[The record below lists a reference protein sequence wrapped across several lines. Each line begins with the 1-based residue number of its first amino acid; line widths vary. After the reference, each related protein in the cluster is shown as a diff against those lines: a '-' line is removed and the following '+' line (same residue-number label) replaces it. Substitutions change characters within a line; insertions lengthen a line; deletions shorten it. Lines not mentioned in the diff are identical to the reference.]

1 MLNWSTVGTL
11 ILGSGGL
18 ITGVLALLSS
28 RSSKN
33 KIDSETQVNI
43 ASAAQSHEMLVQSRE
58 TFWRKETEFVKEAFE
73 VELVSLKK
81 EVAWMRVLIENH
93 VPWDWEVVR
102 QLKLAGIEVS
112 NPPTLNYVK
121 GKYSSPEEA

>member
-43 ASAAQSHEMLVQSRE
+43 ASAAQSHEMLVESQE

-81 EVAWMRVLIENH
+81 EVAWMRILIENH

-121 GKYSSPEEA
+121 GKHSSPEEA

>member
-43 ASAAQSHEMLVQSRE
+43 ASAAQSHEMLVQSQE

-73 VELVSLKK
+73 VELVSIKK
-81 EVAWMRVLIENH
+81 EVAWMRILIENH

>member
-43 ASAAQSHEMLVQSRE
+43 ASAAQSHEMLVESRE
-58 TFWRKETEFVKEAFE
+58 TFWRKETEFAKEAFE

-81 EVAWMRVLIENH
+81 EVAWMRILIENH

-121 GKYSSPEEA
+121 GKYSSLVEA

>member
-43 ASAAQSHEMLVQSRE
+43 ASAAQSHEMLVESRE
-58 TFWRKETEFVKEAFE
+58 TFWRKETEFAKEAFE

-81 EVAWMRVLIENH
+81 EVAWMRILIKNH

-121 GKYSSPEEA
+121 GKYSSLEEA